1 MRADRLKRMKV
12 YIEEHGNVSMEQLCK
27 TFGVSINTVR
37 RDLQGL
43 QETGEI
49 QKIYGGVMSTQN
61 RNLLYFDK
69 RSEMNHDEKRRI
81 GAKAAELV
89 SDGDVIF
96 IDSGTTT
103 SEMVPYL
110 GSKKVTIITGSFPVM
125 QYAAG
130 QENLCLIVLPGVY
143 DTQVN
148 SVTGGDTA
156 TYLRKFNIDSAFMA
170 ASGFVPAIG
179 ATHASMQEY
188 DVKRCAIEKS
198 DNVYLMI
205 DHSKL
210 GNATLINYATAEE
223 LTALITGEEPEESMQ
238 AACAEN
244 NITIIIAREEK

>member
-1 MRADRLKRMKV
+1 MRADRLKRMKE
-12 YIEEHGNVSMEQLCK
+12 YIEEHGNVTMEQLCK
-27 TFGVSINTVR
+27 SFGVSINTVR
-37 RDLQGL
+37 RDLAGL

-69 RSEMNHDEKRRI
+69 RSEMNYDEKRRI

-103 SEMVPYL
+103 SEMVPHL
-110 GSKKVTIITGSFPVM
+110 ISKKVTIITGSLPVIR
-125 QYAAG
+125 YAAG
-130 QENLCLIVLPGVY
+130 QENICLIVLPGIY
-143 DTQVN
+143 DSHIN
-148 SVTGGDTA
+148 SMTGGDTA
-156 TYLRKFNIDSAFMA
+156 NYLKKFNVDSAFMA

-188 DVKRCAIEKS
+188 DVKRCAIERS

-210 GNATLINYATAEE
+210 GNATLINYAATEE
-223 LTALITGEEPEESMQ
+223 LTALITGEEPDEQMKTACEEKNM
-238 AACAEN
+238 
-244 NITIIIAREEK
+244 TIIMALEDK

>member
-1 MRADRLKRMKV
+1 MRADRLKRMKE

-27 TFGVSINTVR
+27 SFGVSINTVR
-37 RDLQGL
+37 RDLAGL

-69 RSEMNHDEKRRI
+69 RNEMNHEEKRRI

-103 SEMVPYL
+103 SEMVPFL
-110 GSKKVTIITGSFPVM
+110 GNKKVTIITGSLPVIC
-125 QYAAG
+125 YAAG
-130 QENLCLIVLPGVY
+130 QENICLIVLPGIY
-143 DTQVN
+143 DPKIK
-148 SVTGGDTA
+148 SLTGGDTA
-156 TYLRKFNIDSAFMA
+156 TYMKKFNIDSAFMA
-170 ASGFVPAIG
+170 ASGFVPSIG

-210 GNATLINYATAEE
+210 GNATLINYATVEE
-223 LTALITGEEPEESMQ
+223 LTALITGEEPDGPIKS
-238 AACAEN
+238 ACEEN
-244 NITIIIAREEK
+244 NMTIIIAGEDK